1 MTAIT
6 PMQRS
11 LLLEAHRNDR
21 LVIRPSVHNR
31 RQCAEAL
38 SRRQLLKPVG
48 WMLSDGRQVKAKAPG
63 AVAVV
68 YRITAKGKEQLITQ
82 PEGSR

>member
-11 LLLEAHRNDR
+11 LLIEAHRNDR

-31 RQCAEAL
+31 RQCAEGL

-48 WMLSDGRQVKAKAPG
+48 WLLEDGRQVKAKAPG

-68 YRITAKGKEQLITQ
+68 YRITAKGKEELIHA
-82 PEGSR
+82 R